1 MSNKTLNIL
10 MIDDHPS
17 MVEGYKS
24 ILSFNQLGYEI
35 NVTPAYNCKSAY
47 EIIQETEDL
56 YFFDM
61 AFVDLSLPPYE
72 EKKILSG
79 QDLALMI
86 KKRFPAIKILI
97 LTSQAEAFT
106 LFDIKRNIE
115 PKGLLVKSDFAAE
128 ELLDAFENIAQGKTY
143 YTKTVEESIEGL
155 MDERN
160 TIFLDEYNREIIQLL
175 AQGVLTKNMPNY
187 MNLGLSAIDKRKAQI
202 KDYFMIKGGT
212 DEDIVRQ
219 AKKQGFI

>member
-115 PKGLLVKSDFAAE
+115 PKGLLVKSDFTAE

>member
-187 MNLGLSAIDKRKAQI
+187 ISLGLSAIDKRKAQI